1 MVLQQ
6 PGFACG
12 RPMVGRFALGDDDI
26 VNTSGFQ
33 TKRFKLPRVSRTQ
46 ADLDTLRQAAAR
58 KTVWKGAQAG

>member
-1 MVLQQ
+1 
-6 PGFACG
+6 
-12 RPMVGRFALGDDDI
+12 MVGRFALGDDDI